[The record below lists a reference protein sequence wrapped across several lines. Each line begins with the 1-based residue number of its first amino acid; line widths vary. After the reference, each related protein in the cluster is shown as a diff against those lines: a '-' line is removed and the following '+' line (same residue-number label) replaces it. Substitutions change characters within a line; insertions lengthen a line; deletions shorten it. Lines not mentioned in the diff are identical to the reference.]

1 MQTTIKQLIR
11 EVSDIALHQKQIK
24 SFDYGEPLILIKKR
38 TVKYAALW
46 MNISV
51 SSFDE
56 KKTTFNIE
64 FFCMDRVNKDDRNKV
79 DVENTT
85 SRILRDIYNI
95 IRFSTRWQDFGE
107 LVQSVQ
113 NQKYY
118 DYTADRVTGWG
129 QTISFNVWNT
139 DCFADLPMGDYDFN
153 QTIPI
158 DVCDVLAIVKNSDN
172 DTLATKLVNDG
183 DNVIEIPNITITDSD
198 GTEIDYPSGVNF
210 TCSPSGGDANY
221 ELDNTLGTL
230 LSSGS
235 IPAGDTQTI
244 IAPNATYTLQNTTPT
259 TLGSGSIASGVNG
272 VITVG
277 ITKLEVLNTVPSLVL
292 ATNLPSG
299 VPAQVT
305 APNGT
310 VRNNT
315 TPTYSAAVPSG
326 ATVTLPQITVTDSDG
341 STFLQ
346 DSVTNVMCTFVNVN
360 GDVEVNG
367 VNVGTYTAPTTF
379 ALNVHN
385 QTGADI
391 GSQVGADWVVINPIR
406 GNFQANRG
414 VLDTFV
420 VDASSAGVYT
430 GTTNDGGSGTVTIT
444 VNGGAI
450 SFPQTLAIG
459 DTINV
464 SRSTTTSIGWY
475 QLNG

>member
-11 EVSDIALHQKQIK
+11 EVSDIALNHKQIK
-24 SFDYGEPLILIKKR
+24 SFDYGEPLTLIKKR

-210 TCSPSGGDANY
+210 TCTAGG
-221 ELDNTLGTL
+221 
-230 LSSGS
+230 GS
-235 IPAGDTQTI
+235 
-244 IAPNATYTLQNTTPT
+244 
-259 TLGSGSIASGVNG
+259 
-272 VITVG
+272 
-277 ITKLEVLNTVPSLVL
+277 
-292 ATNLPSG
+292 
-299 VPAQVT
+299 
-305 APNGT
+305 
-310 VRNNT
+310 
-315 TPTYSAAVPSG
+315 
-326 ATVTLPQITVTDSDG
+326 
-341 STFLQ
+341 
-346 DSVTNVMCTFVNVN
+346 

-367 VNVGTYTAPTTF
+367 VVYGQYTAPTTF
-379 ALNVHN
+379 DVDVVDGNGNPKGSLISGDWVVPSTELTINSVSYDAILAGTPTYNIRVTD
-385 QTGADI
+385 QTNTEI
-391 GSQVGADWVVINPIR
+391 GSQVGLDWVVNIPTCADATVTVNGNSFATVPSGDTLEIEVQDGEGNPYLGVVLASPIIYIPPVEVDINGNVQEYLQGSKTLNIHDQNGNDIGGFVGADWVVINPIR

-459 DTINV
+459 DLINV

>member
-11 EVSDIALHQKQIK
+11 EVSDIALNHKQIK
-24 SFDYGEPLILIKKR
+24 SFDYGEPLTLIKKR

-158 DVCDVLAIVKNSDN
+158 DVCDVLAIVKNTDN
-172 DTLATKLVNDG
+172 DILATKLVSDS
-183 DNVIEIPNITITDSD
+183 DDTIIVPNITITDSD

-210 TCSPSGGDANY
+210 TCTAGG
-221 ELDNTLGTL
+221 
-230 LSSGS
+230 GS
-235 IPAGDTQTI
+235 
-244 IAPNATYTLQNTTPT
+244 
-259 TLGSGSIASGVNG
+259 
-272 VITVG
+272 
-277 ITKLEVLNTVPSLVL
+277 
-292 ATNLPSG
+292 
-299 VPAQVT
+299 
-305 APNGT
+305 
-310 VRNNT
+310 
-315 TPTYSAAVPSG
+315 
-326 ATVTLPQITVTDSDG
+326 
-341 STFLQ
+341 
-346 DSVTNVMCTFVNVN
+346 

-367 VNVGTYTAPTTF
+367 VVYGQYTAPTTF
-379 ALNVHN
+379 DVDVINNGSNPVGSLQSGIWLVDNTEVFINSTQVGDVVAEDTLNINVTLDGVNSGSWNGALQTWQVASSPCDDATVTVNGEEFATVPSGDTLPIQVLDENGDEYLGVGLSSPPNIFIPPVTVRVNNDTDFQFNQGLNTLNVRDQN
-385 QTGADI
+385 FNFI
-391 GSQVGADWVVINPIR
+391 GSFQGFPEPESYWKIINPIR

-430 GTTNDGGSGTVTIT
+430 GTTNDGGSGTVTIL
-444 VNGGAI
+444 VNGVAI
-450 SFPQTLAIG
+450 AFPQTLAIG
-459 DTINV
+459 DLIDV

>member
-11 EVSDIALHQKQIK
+11 EVSDIALNHKQIK
-24 SFDYGEPLILIKKR
+24 SFDYGEPLTLIKKR

-158 DVCDVLAIVKNSDN
+158 DVCDVLAIVKNTDN
-172 DTLATKLVNDG
+172 DILATKLVSDS
-183 DNVIEIPNITITDSD
+183 DDTIIVPNITITDSD

-210 TCSPSGGDANY
+210 TCTAGG
-221 ELDNTLGTL
+221 
-230 LSSGS
+230 GS
-235 IPAGDTQTI
+235 
-244 IAPNATYTLQNTTPT
+244 
-259 TLGSGSIASGVNG
+259 
-272 VITVG
+272 
-277 ITKLEVLNTVPSLVL
+277 
-292 ATNLPSG
+292 
-299 VPAQVT
+299 
-305 APNGT
+305 
-310 VRNNT
+310 
-315 TPTYSAAVPSG
+315 
-326 ATVTLPQITVTDSDG
+326 
-341 STFLQ
+341 
-346 DSVTNVMCTFVNVN
+346 

-367 VNVGTYTAPTTF
+367 VVYGQYTAPTTF
-379 ALNVHN
+379 DVDVINN
-385 QTGADI
+385 
-391 GSQVGADWVVINPIR
+391 GSNPVGSLQSGIWLVDNTEVFINSTQVGDVVAEDTFNINVTLDGVNSGSWNGALQTWQVASSPCADATVTVNGNAFATVPSGDTLPITVTNSDNTQIGFDNGGNDWRIADTDFDINDVTFTNIIAGAGLGLYIVDRGGNFAGSNVGGQWQVNNPLK

-414 VLDTFV
+414 VLDQYVMTSEDV
-420 VDASSAGVYT
+420 GTYT
-430 GTTNDGGSGTVTIT
+430 TLTDDGASGTVSILI
-444 VNGGAI
+444 NGVALSLPYTAI
-450 SFPQTLAIG
+450 AG
-459 DTINV
+459 DTLDASRTIN
-464 SRSTTTSIGWY
+464 TAAGWFK
-475 QLNG
+475 LD

>member
-11 EVSDIALHQKQIK
+11 EVSDIALNHKQIK
-24 SFDYGEPLILIKKR
+24 SFDYGEPLTLIKKR

-158 DVCDVLAIVKNSDN
+158 DVCDVLAIVKNTDN
-172 DTLATKLVNDG
+172 DILATKLVSDS
-183 DNVIEIPNITITDSD
+183 DDTIIVPNITITDSD

-210 TCSPSGGDANY
+210 TCTAGG
-221 ELDNTLGTL
+221 
-230 LSSGS
+230 GS
-235 IPAGDTQTI
+235 
-244 IAPNATYTLQNTTPT
+244 
-259 TLGSGSIASGVNG
+259 
-272 VITVG
+272 
-277 ITKLEVLNTVPSLVL
+277 
-292 ATNLPSG
+292 
-299 VPAQVT
+299 
-305 APNGT
+305 
-310 VRNNT
+310 
-315 TPTYSAAVPSG
+315 
-326 ATVTLPQITVTDSDG
+326 
-341 STFLQ
+341 
-346 DSVTNVMCTFVNVN
+346 

-367 VNVGTYTAPTTF
+367 VVYGQYTAPTTF
-379 ALNVHN
+379 DVDVINN
-385 QTGADI
+385 
-391 GSQVGADWVVINPIR
+391 GSNPVGSLQSGIWLVDNTEVFINSTQVGDVV
-406 GNFQANRG
+406 AE
-414 VLDTFV
+414 DTFNINV
-420 VDASSAGVYT
+420 TLDGVNSGSWNGALQTWQVASSPCA
-430 GTTNDGGSGTVTIT
+430 DATVT
-444 VNGGAI
+444 VNGNAFATVP
-450 SFPQTLAIG
+450 SG
-459 DTINV
+459 DTLPITVTN
-464 SRSTTTSIGWY
+464 
-475 QLNG
+475 